1 MMHIHVF
8 LFIVVSAGA
17 SVTAG
22 SPSNCTDA
30 TFIDCQDTHV
40 CSHTDLKKYCPLTC
54 GICKPCQD
62 ESVFNC
68 NQNVC
73 SFPTLKKFCP
83 VTCNSCSDATHNMH
97 NTTQINSCFYKGK
110 TYQEGEHFTDG
121 CDYKCVCEDGPTGRY
136 VCHSM
141 CTQWNL
147 PRICTLNP
155 PAPGKCCKTPSCPS
169 HMTISYPPGY
179 IEQ

>member
-1 MMHIHVF
+1 MVYIYLV
-8 LFIVVSAGA
+8 LCIVVTTA
-17 SVTAG
+17 SAG

-30 TFIDCQDTHV
+30 TFINCKDSHV

-83 VTCNSCSDATHNMH
+83 VTCNSCSESSHIISTHVNGC
-97 NTTQINSCFYKGK
+97 IYKGK
-110 TYQEGEHFTDG
+110 TYQQDDHFDDG
-121 CDYKCVCEDGPTGRY
+121 CLYKCVCEDASTGKY
-136 VCHSM
+136 VCREK
-141 CTQWNL
+141 CYKWNL
-147 PRICTLNP
+147 PSVCSLDP
-155 PAPGKCCKTPSCPS
+155 PASGKCCHTPSCPS
-169 HMTISYPPGY
+169 YVQITYPQGY
-179 IEQ
+179 SKE